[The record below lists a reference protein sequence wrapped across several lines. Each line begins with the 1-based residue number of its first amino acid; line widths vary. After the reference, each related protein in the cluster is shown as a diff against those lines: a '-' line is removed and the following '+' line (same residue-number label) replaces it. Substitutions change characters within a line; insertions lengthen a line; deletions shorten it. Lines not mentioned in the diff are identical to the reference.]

1 MELRNVPQNWME
13 FSNCLPLPIDTA
25 DDMQTEAIRDSI
37 DVEMNIENQ
46 FTTVNDSNFNVDDG
60 LWSFPCIS
68 THSARKQQ
76 DSKFAKNIRER
87 YIWII
92 SYYDYTSHFDHLQ
105 VFPVVV
111 VIMLCL

>member
-60 LWSFPCIS
+60 LWSTFS
-68 THSARKQQ
+68 TKTARFKIGQEHKGKIHL
-76 DSKFAKNIRER
+76 D
-87 YIWII
+87 
-92 SYYDYTSHFDHLQ
+92 HFRL
-105 VFPVVV
+105 
-111 VIMLCL
+111 